1 MLQPLSYVNAP
12 IEQPFNLIGLGL
24 SLPPLVASVFAIL
37 VVKTYD
43 ILASSVIVA
52 IVYGIYKKRPKAV

>member
-12 IEQPFNLIGLGL
+12 IKQPFNLIGLGL
-24 SLPPLVASVFAIL
+24 SLPPLAASVFAIL

-52 IVYGIYKKRPKAV
+52 ILYGIYKKRPKAV